1 VGEVIGGRHE
11 LNSHKD
17 FAFMQQPLV
26 PMMLTNLAFGK
37 IFFA

>member
-1 VGEVIGGRHE
+1 VGEVIGGRHK

-17 FAFMQQPLV
+17 FAFTQQPLV
-26 PMMLTNLAFGK
+26 SMMLTNLAIGE